1 MGVSSGYLLSKDPR
15 FEVILIDRHSD
26 VGQETSFCNGA
37 FFCPSLCYP
46 WINNKIFTQ
55 VFSSIFTKDYPIA
68 ISSSVLKEKYLFT
81 WIFNV
86 LFNVTADKAMQNME
100 KIYNIGQL
108 SCKELTELSK
118 EVDLRTLMNSTKG
131 TIQLYREESK
141 IQGGQQIRD
150 KMGLFGCK
158 LEVLDQAQIYN
169 KEPGIANGQ
178 TKYTAGVYY
187 PQDSNLDSFKTT
199 KAISQ
204 LAESKGVK
212 ILPNTEFVKFVF
224 EENHKN
230 VVKGVL
236 TNAGV
241 IMCDKV
247 VVASGN
253 DTKSVLDTV
262 GVRLP
267 LMPIKGYTITV
278 GIPENQAPLIHNVC
292 DDESKIYVT
301 TLGNYY
307 RISGCAELS
316 GRDYKIYEA
325 RTQLLLNGA
334 MKKLGN
340 LDQKSASYWTGFRPM
355 SPDDVPIIGKVKGFE
370 NLYLNTGQG
379 SKGLTLSLGSAR
391 LLSEIM
397 GEKETSVNQKEYSL
411 DRFYLI

>member
-1 MGVSSGYLLSKDPR
+1 MAKRSTQPV
-15 FEVILIDRHSD
+15 
-26 VGQETSFCNGA
+26 
-37 FFCPSLCYP
+37 
-46 WINNKIFTQ
+46 FT
-55 VFSSIFTKDYPIA
+55 
-68 ISSSVLKEKYLFT
+68 
-81 WIFNV
+81 
-86 LFNVTADKAMQNME
+86 
-100 KIYNIGQL
+100 
-108 SCKELTELSK
+108 
-118 EVDLRTLMNSTKG
+118 TL
-131 TIQLYREESK
+131 
-141 IQGGQQIRD
+141 
-150 KMGLFGCK
+150 
-158 LEVLDQAQIYN
+158 
-169 KEPGIANGQ
+169 
-178 TKYTAGVYY
+178 
-187 PQDSNLDSFKTT
+187 
-199 KAISQ
+199 
-204 LAESKGVK
+204 K